1 MMDFQDT
8 WALLHPA
15 IAIIVVFPLLGIVVN
30 RALLTRERR
39 LVTKAGEKSKIP
51 PVVGT
56 EHVAIGRHLTIAVVG
71 VTFLGLAY
79 PLFSKFINKNV
90 ISQEPFRV
98 FLVIAVFGFS
108 IASFVFLFRAKTK
121 LWRGTFASLTGMG
134 LVLLGSQPEIY
145 RRGHEWLVSHFY
157 YGILAAFLMIFS
169 VATTQDIYQDR
180 QNRWRNAHIIINSLA
195 LLLFIGQGI
204 TGARDLLE
212 IPLHWQAPYVYQ
224 CDSVSKTC
232 PQFK

>member
-1 MMDFQDT
+1 MVDFKDA

-15 IAIIVVFPLLGIVVN
+15 IAIIVVFPLLGIVLN
-30 RALLTRERR
+30 RALLTRQRR
-39 LVTKAGEKSKIP
+39 LATKAGEKSKIP

-56 EHVAIGRHLTIAVVG
+56 EHVAIGRYLSMAVVG

-79 PLFSKFINKNV
+79 PIFSKFISNNL
-90 ISQEPFRV
+90 ISQEPVRIA
-98 FLVIAVFGFS
+98 LVIVLFAIS
-108 IASFVFLFRAKTK
+108 IASFVFLFQSKTK
-121 LWRGTFASLTGMG
+121 LGRGVFAILTGMG
-134 LVLLGSQPEIY
+134 IVLLGCQPEIY

-157 YGILAAFLMIFS
+157 YGILAALLMIFS

-180 QNRWRNAHIIINSLA
+180 QNRWRNAHIIINSFA
-195 LLLFIGQGI
+195 LLLFIGQGL

-224 CDSVSKTC
+224 CDSVNKTC
-232 PQFK
+232 PQP